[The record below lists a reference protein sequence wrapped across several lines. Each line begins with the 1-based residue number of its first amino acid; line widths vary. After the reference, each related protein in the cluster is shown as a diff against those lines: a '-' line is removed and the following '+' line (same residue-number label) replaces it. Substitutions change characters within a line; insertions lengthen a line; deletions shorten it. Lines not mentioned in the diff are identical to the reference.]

1 MSHSDMFIMKTF
13 TFLFISFVLSVTAVA
28 ASFGEVVEVKKSI
41 PLSNEEE
48 PFKDFYIK
56 LNSASGLKKN
66 LVVKVLRKVEVKDTS
81 SKVVGD
87 FKTVVGQLKLIQID
101 AKVAVA
107 REYKLT
113 SRAEE
118 PVLEQV
124 GIMIGD
130 EVDLAESFVDN
141 SKPKTQRNPAD
152 VSGDKAVILAV
163 PSTESVENSSSPGT
177 DSAPIKIKSDSL
189 SRDI

>member
-1 MSHSDMFIMKTF
+1 MLNMKTYIL
-13 TFLFISFVLSVTAVA
+13 LFIGFVFSTTAFA
-28 ASFGEVVEVKKSI
+28 AGFGEIVEVKKSI

-48 PFKDFYIK
+48 AYKDFYIK
-56 LNSASGLKKN
+56 LNSNSGLKKN

-81 SKVVGD
+81 LKIVGD

-113 SRAEE
+113 SRLEE
-118 PVLEQV
+118 PVLEQI
-124 GIMIGD
+124 GIMVGD
-130 EVDLAESFVDN
+130 EVDLADSFVDS

-152 VSGDKAVILAV
+152 VSGDKAVILAI
-163 PSTESVENSSSPGT
+163 PATESVENSSPSGAE
-177 DSAPIKIKSDSL
+177 SAPIKIKSDSL